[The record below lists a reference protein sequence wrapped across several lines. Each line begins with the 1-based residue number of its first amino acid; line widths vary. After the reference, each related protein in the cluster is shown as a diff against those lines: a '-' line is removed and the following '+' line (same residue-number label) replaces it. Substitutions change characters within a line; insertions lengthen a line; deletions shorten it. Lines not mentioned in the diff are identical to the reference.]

1 MLRTAACVAAIA
13 LVTAGGASA
22 EMVARGIQD
31 GLLALD
37 AKGGPSVAWVHH
49 STLFLATRTGPHR
62 WTRTATAS
70 VPAGSSAVAFEIG
83 AAGPVILVQSGDDRT
98 VELVR
103 PRSIGW
109 ETIRVAKVGALFRV
123 GLPGLPPAPPG
134 PAAVSCTRSE
144 APRPE

>member
-37 AKGGPSVAWVHH
+37 AKGSPSVVWVHH
-49 STLFLATRTGPHR
+49 STLFLATRSGPHR

-70 VPAGSSAVAFEIG
+70 VPAGASAVAFRSG
-83 AAGPVILVQSGDDRT
+83 VAGPVMLVQSGDDRT

-103 PRSIGW
+103 RQSVGW
-109 ETIRVAKVGALFRV
+109 
-123 GLPGLPPAPPG
+123 
-134 PAAVSCTRSE
+134 
-144 APRPE
+144 